1 MLLYLPVVIGDN
13 SEDREFLPIAPFM
26 KMILEKN
33 TPHFRR
39 IGFKPW
45 IIWGSAALFFF
56 YEYLQRVAPDV
67 MVPDLVAAFDIKG
80 TALGQLGAFYY
91 YAYAALQIPVGV
103 LADRYG
109 PKRPLVMAALLC
121 AGGSLLF
128 AGAQNLT
135 TAEVGRLL
143 IGAGS
148 GFAFVCCLRLAANWF
163 PESHFGL
170 LVGLTNMLGMVGA
183 ISGEAPLA
191 AVVHRF
197 EWRGTFYFLTALAIV
212 LAVFILAVVRDH
224 PGSKTRIQGY
234 QEGSWRKLL
243 QDLKAVMGNRHS
255 WFNGIYAGCINA
267 PLAAFG
273 ALWGVSF
280 MSKIYAIETEKAA
293 ASMSILFVG
302 CMLGSV
308 FFGWFSDF
316 VGRRKPP
323 MIISGVFSLAIVLM
337 IIHIENMPLI
347 LANALLFA
355 LGFTG
360 QGPVIAYAAGREV
373 NPPAAAGISSGLI
386 NTLLIGT
393 GAASQA
399 LVGWLL
405 DLHWSGTVRGTEP
418 VYTASDYRFAMNS
431 LIVLLVIGIFS
442 SLMIRETRCRFT
454 RSDIERPIP

>member
-1 MLLYLPVVIGDN
+1 
-13 SEDREFLPIAPFM
+13 
-26 KMILEKN
+26 MILEKKSSVTN
-33 TPHFRR
+33 R
-39 IGFKPW
+39 IGLKPW
-45 IIWGSAALFFF
+45 IVWGAAALFFF
-56 YEYLQRVAPDV
+56 YEYLQRVAPSV
-67 MVPDLVAAFDIKG
+67 MVPDLMRAFHIEGAAIG
-80 TALGQLGAFYY
+80 ELGAFYY
-91 YAYAALQIPVGV
+91 YAYAVLQIPVGV

-128 AGAQNLT
+128 AAAQSLG
-135 TAEVGRLL
+135 TAELGRLL

-191 AVVHRF
+191 AMVIRF
-197 EWRGTFYFLTALAIV
+197 QWRGTFYFLMALAIV
-212 LAVFILAVVRDH
+212 LAVLILIVVRDH
-224 PGSKTRIQGY
+224 PGPKARTQGF
-234 QEGSWRKLL
+234 QEGSWPKLFS
-243 QDLKAVMGNRHS
+243 DLKVVLGNPQS

-280 MSKIYAIETEKAA
+280 MSGVYGLGAEAAA
-293 ASMSILFVG
+293 ASISILFVG

-308 FFGWFSDF
+308 FYGWISDHL
-316 VGRRKPP
+316 GKRKPP
-323 MIISGVFSLAIVLM
+323 MIMSGIFSLAIMLA
-337 IIHIENMPLI
+337 IIYIGNMPVF

-355 LGFTG
+355 LGFMG

-373 NPPAAAGISSGLI
+373 NPSAAAGISSGLI
-386 NTLLIGT
+386 NTLLIGM
-393 GAASQA
+393 GAASQT

-405 DLHWSGTVRGTEP
+405 EQHWTGTMKGNEP
-418 VYTASDYRFAMNS
+418 IYTAPDFRFAMNI
-431 LIVLLVIGIFS
+431 LIVLLVIGIIS
-442 SLMIRETRCRFT
+442 SFLIRETHCRQRT
-454 RSDIERPIP
+454 EPRP

>member
-1 MLLYLPVVIGDN
+1 
-13 SEDREFLPIAPFM
+13 
-26 KMILEKN
+26 MILETKSSAAN
-33 TPHFRR
+33 R
-39 IGFKPW
+39 IGLKPW
-45 IIWGSAALFFF
+45 IVWGAAALFFF
-56 YEYLQRVAPDV
+56 YEYLQRVAPSV
-67 MVPDLVAAFDIKG
+67 MVPDLMRAFHIEGAAIG
-80 TALGQLGAFYY
+80 ELGAFYY
-91 YAYAALQIPVGV
+91 YAYAVLQIPVGV

-128 AGAQNLT
+128 AAAQSLG
-135 TAEVGRLL
+135 TAELGRLL

-191 AVVHRF
+191 VMVHRF
-197 EWRGTFYFLTALAIV
+197 EWRGTFYFLAALAIL
-212 LAVFILAVVRDH
+212 LAVLILLIVRDH
-224 PGSKTRIQGY
+224 PGPKTRIQGF
-234 QEGSWRKLL
+234 QEGNWPKLFS
-243 QDLKAVMGNRHS
+243 DLKVVLKNPHS

-280 MSKIYAIETEKAA
+280 MSEVYGLHAEAAA
-293 ASMSILFVG
+293 ASISILFVG
-302 CMLGSV
+302 CMLGSI
-308 FFGWFSDF
+308 FFGWISDF
-316 VGRRKPP
+316 TGKRKPP
-323 MIISGVFSLAIVLM
+323 MILSGLFSLAILLM
-337 IIHIENMPLI
+337 ILYIVNIPLF

-355 LGFTG
+355 LGFAA

-373 NPPAAAGISSGLI
+373 NPSAAAGISSGLI
-386 NTLLIGT
+386 NTLLIGL

-405 DLHWSGTVRGTEP
+405 ELHWTGSMKGNEP
-418 VYTASDYRFAMNS
+418 IYAAGDFRFAMS
-431 LIVLLVIGIFS
+431 CLIVLLAIGIIAGF
-442 SLMIRETRCRFT
+442 LIRETHCRQI
-454 RSDIERPIP
+454 DELGL